1 MEEKLIESVRKY
13 GCLWQVKS
21 REYKDLRLKEN
32 SWKEV
37 SEETGLP
44 AADCQKVWKRL
55 RDKFVREEKK
65 TKSMRSG
72 DSGPLY
78 SSLWEYFEVL
88 SFLLDTIKHRQ
99 TVTNFSA
106 PLDDG
111 CVHDDDEED
120 NDDDSESIV
129 AVDQFEHKQSMTTRQ
144 STPSPSVP
152 LSGGVV
158 QTPMGEI
165 RSNRGK
171 GKKRKVDAEAVDL
184 AMLQLINDQKS
195 NPTEPSLDE
204 EGLFGLHIA
213 AKLRQLSDREKAIA
227 EIKIEEILLEAKFG
241 YQYQQSS
248 HQYQH

>member
-55 RDKFVREEKK
+55 RDKFVREKKK

-72 DSGPLY
+72 DSGPPY

-99 TVTNFSA
+99 
-106 PLDDG
+106 
-111 CVHDDDEED
+111 
-120 NDDDSESIV
+120 
-129 AVDQFEHKQSMTTRQ
+129 
-144 STPSPSVP
+144 
-152 LSGGVV
+152 
-158 QTPMGEI
+158 
-165 RSNRGK
+165 
-171 GKKRKVDAEAVDL
+171 
-184 AMLQLINDQKS
+184 
-195 NPTEPSLDE
+195 
-204 EGLFGLHIA
+204 
-213 AKLRQLSDREKAIA
+213 
-227 EIKIEEILLEAKFG
+227 
-241 YQYQQSS
+241 
-248 HQYQH
+248 